1 MPNNSSWNKAQP
13 LGVVS
18 ETQTS
23 LQRRRAF
30 AASLATGRDRTSKVL
45 GISVAVLALVL
56 GGLFGMALSGFGFG
70 TAHVS
75 VLSVG
80 GALVASIAISWVS
93 AVVLQTR
100 WLAAALFALPMA
112 IGILFAAMS
121 HHWWACAVLLVS
133 ILIPFAALAIYQFDQ
148 QNRQRPAA

>member
-18 ETQTS
+18 ESQTS
-23 LQRRRAF
+23 LQRRRTF
-30 AASLATGRDRTSKVL
+30 AASLATGRNRTSKVL
-45 GISVAVLALVL
+45 GISAAVLALVL
-56 GGLFGMALSGFGFG
+56 GGLFGMALSGFGFR

-80 GALVASIAISWVS
+80 GALVAAVVISWVS
-93 AVVLQTR
+93 AVALQTP
-100 WLAAALFALPMA
+100 WLAAALFSVPMA
-112 IGILFAAMS
+112 VGVVFAAMS

-133 ILIPFAALAIYQFDQ
+133 ILIPFVALALYQFDQ
-148 QNRQRPAA
+148 RPHRPAV